1 MYKWQRIANDLRDR
15 INSGDIA
22 PGEALPSESE
32 LADKYRVTH
41 STVRRALVELRIEG
55 RVMAQQGRGVYALDP
70 AQPEPIL

>member
-15 INSGDIA
+15 INRGDIA
-22 PGEALPSESE
+22 PSEALPSESE

-55 RVMAQQGRGVYALDP
+55 LVMPEQGRGVRVLERI
-70 AQPEPIL
+70 EPIL